1 MNAQK
6 YTQKSLEA
14 VQNAQSIATE
24 YGNQQIEQPHLLLAL
39 LLDEGGLIP
48 QLLGNMG
55 LTVPSF
61 TAAAKAEV
69 EKLPRGYWGY
79 EAEPYDALM
88 SFYEPGTTVQQMDRL
103 ADELKHFVIDLFQTL
118 QARGMPCGEPA
129 EGRFRL
135 PLEEQRALSQYVL
148 ETIGFDFASGR
159 LDEGPHPTTL
169 AASPGD
175 VRVITSYQAED
186 FRSGLFNTL
195 HEGGMGLYEQDI
207 DPRPG

>member
-69 EKLPRGYWGY
+69 EKLPRVSG
-79 EAEPYDALM
+79 
-88 SFYEPGTTVQQMDRL
+88 
-103 ADELKHFVIDLFQTL
+103 
-118 QARGMPCGEPA
+118 
-129 EGRFRL
+129 
-135 PLEEQRALSQYVL
+135 
-148 ETIGFDFASGR
+148 SGR
-159 LDEGPHPTTL
+159 EQGKNLMWPRTWTSASTPPR
-169 AASPGD
+169 ASP
-175 VRVITSYQAED
+175 
-186 FRSGLFNTL
+186 
-195 HEGGMGLYEQDI
+195 
-207 DPRPG
+207 RP

>member
-69 EKLPRGYWGY
+69 EKLPRVSGSG
-79 EAEPYDALM
+79 
-88 SFYEPGTTVQQMDRL
+88 SR
-103 ADELKHFVIDLFQTL
+103 
-118 QARGMPCGEPA
+118 ARSMWP
-129 EGRFRL
+129 RTWT
-135 PLEEQRALSQYVL
+135 S
-148 ETIGFDFASGR
+148 ASTPPR
-159 LDEGPHPTTL
+159 
-169 AASPGD
+169 ASP
-175 VRVITSYQAED
+175 
-186 FRSGLFNTL
+186 
-195 HEGGMGLYEQDI
+195 
-207 DPRPG
+207 RP

>member
-69 EKLPRGYWGY
+69 EVGLEDSEHAQIVSGLSG
-79 EAEPYDALM
+79 
-88 SFYEPGTTVQQMDRL
+88 
-103 ADELKHFVIDLFQTL
+103 DELVISTW
-118 QARGMPCGEPA
+118 
-129 EGRFRL
+129 
-135 PLEEQRALSQYVL
+135 S
-148 ETIGFDFASGR
+148 S
-159 LDEGPHPTTL
+159 
-169 AASPGD
+169 
-175 VRVITSYQAED
+175 
-186 FRSGLFNTL
+186 N
-195 HEGGMGLYEQDI
+195 LYEGAKIRLKEDTEETQT
-207 DPRPG
+207 GQEA

>member
-69 EKLPRGYWGY
+69 ESCPGCPAPAGSRARSMWPRTWT
-79 EAEPYDALM
+79 
-88 SFYEPGTTVQQMDRL
+88 S
-103 ADELKHFVIDLFQTL
+103 
-118 QARGMPCGEPA
+118 
-129 EGRFRL
+129 
-135 PLEEQRALSQYVL
+135 
-148 ETIGFDFASGR
+148 ASTPPR
-159 LDEGPHPTTL
+159 
-169 AASPGD
+169 ASP
-175 VRVITSYQAED
+175 
-186 FRSGLFNTL
+186 
-195 HEGGMGLYEQDI
+195 
-207 DPRPG
+207 RP

>member
-61 TAAAKAEV
+61 TAAAKAEADTSAPV
-69 EKLPRGYWGY
+69 SGFRKTAGKSPKTEK
-79 EAEPYDALM
+79 AESPLRNQIGISRADA
-88 SFYEPGTTVQQMDRL
+88 EQQ
-103 ADELKHFVIDLFQTL
+103 
-118 QARGMPCGEPA
+118 
-129 EGRFRL
+129 
-135 PLEEQRALSQYVL
+135 
-148 ETIGFDFASGR
+148 
-159 LDEGPHPTTL
+159 PH
-169 AASPGD
+169 SPGIAEEFD
-175 VRVITSYQAED
+175 VRKAV
-186 FRSGLFNTL
+186 
-195 HEGGMGLYEQDI
+195 LYSEI
-207 DPRPG
+207 MAPKFKEE

>member
-39 LLDEGGLIP
+39 LLDEAADP

-69 EKLPRGYWGY
+69 EKLPRVSG
-79 EAEPYDALM
+79 
-88 SFYEPGTTVQQMDRL
+88 
-103 ADELKHFVIDLFQTL
+103 
-118 QARGMPCGEPA
+118 
-129 EGRFRL
+129 
-135 PLEEQRALSQYVL
+135 
-148 ETIGFDFASGR
+148 SGR
-159 LDEGPHPTTL
+159 EQGKIYVAQDVDKCSTPPR
-169 AASPGD
+169 ASP
-175 VRVITSYQAED
+175 
-186 FRSGLFNTL
+186 
-195 HEGGMGLYEQDI
+195 
-207 DPRPG
+207 RP

>member
-69 EKLPRGYWGY
+69 GKPFPFEDDLRVKS
-79 EAEPYDALM
+79 A
-88 SFYEPGTTVQQMDRL
+88 RL
-103 ADELKHFVIDLFQTL
+103 AELDVLLNMDGRSRPAPETMLAKSSRPSVLEGLKRPVPRNPEKKLKHH
-118 QARGMPCGEPA
+118 
-129 EGRFRL
+129 
-135 PLEEQRALSQYVL
+135 EQ
-148 ETIGFDFASGR
+148 E
-159 LDEGPHPTTL
+159 
-169 AASPGD
+169 
-175 VRVITSYQAED
+175 VR
-186 FRSGLFNTL
+186 
-195 HEGGMGLYEQDI
+195 
-207 DPRPG
+207 